1 MVPCGLLDILS
12 MNSQGKLNTSI
23 KNVLT
28 LLFRLQSPF
37 DIFLKKGIINEEF
50 QNAAYSSLLKCQ
62 H

>member
-1 MVPCGLLDILS
+1 
-12 MNSQGKLNTSI
+12 MNSQDKLNTSI

-37 DIFLKKGIINEEF
+37 DIFFKKGIINEEF